1 MKTATRRLV
10 IHSMRS
16 TLTPAGRPG
25 ICGSFST
32 SIGVR
37 CGGSCGRRPSEMPL
51 RDDSCE
57 DRPPGRLGCAC
68 VAGTSVTASVA
79 GSTAAAIRVAV
90 VRFTRM
96 SLLPRLATGVT
107 RITSKSLSFT

>member
-51 RDDSCE
+51 RE
-57 DRPPGRLGCAC
+57 DRPPGRLDWAC
-68 VAGTSVTASVA
+68 VAGTSVTASAA